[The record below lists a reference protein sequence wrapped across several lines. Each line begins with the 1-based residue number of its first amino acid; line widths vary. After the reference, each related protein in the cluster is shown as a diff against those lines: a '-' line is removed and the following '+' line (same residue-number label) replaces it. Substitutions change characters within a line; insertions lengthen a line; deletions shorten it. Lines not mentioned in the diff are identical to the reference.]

1 MTWSYPE
8 YSTNVGFDEYFN
20 SDQMTM
26 YNAIINTT
34 KQIIL
39 PNSRISKVMPVGTT
53 IQNLRTS
60 YLGDTLNRD
69 GLHLS
74 HGIGRYAAAL
84 TWYSVI
90 TGNSIDDITF
100 VPSDFP
106 EIGENMLAIKDAVNK
121 ALVKPYEVTQSAYT
135 EK

>member
-1 MTWSYPE
+1 
-8 YSTNVGFDEYFN
+8 
-20 SDQMTM
+20 
-26 YNAIINTT
+26 
-34 KQIIL
+34 
-39 PNSRISKVMPVGTT
+39 MPVGTT

-100 VPSDFP
+100 VPSDYP
-106 EIGENMLAIKDAVNK
+106 EIAENMLAIKDAVNK
-121 ALVKPYEVTQSAYT
+121 ALANPYEVTQSAYT